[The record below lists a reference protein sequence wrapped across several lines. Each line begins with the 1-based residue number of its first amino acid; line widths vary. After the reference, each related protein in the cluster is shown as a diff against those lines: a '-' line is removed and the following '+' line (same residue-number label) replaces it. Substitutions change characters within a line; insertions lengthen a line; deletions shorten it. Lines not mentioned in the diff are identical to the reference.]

1 MHFTIIWISDFPK
14 ISKQFHKQGF
24 EFTPLHEI
32 TFDTSIYREHL
43 IKIKTAADRFYVE
56 VQSKALREN
65 ERDSIPFTFNLES
78 YIKFLLAGPLVL
90 ECIDKLLKNGAGK
103 KEAEQP
109 KYEKRHVERMS
120 ICD

>member
-1 MHFTIIWISDFPK
+1 M
-14 ISKQFHKQGF
+14 SKQVQKPVF

-32 TFDTSIYREHL
+32 TFDNSIYREHI
-43 IKIKTAADRFYVE
+43 IKIKTAAGRLYVE

-90 ECIDKLLKNGAGK
+90 ECVDKLLKNEANK

-109 KYEKRHVERMS
+109 TYQKRHVERMS
-120 ICD
+120 I

>member
-1 MHFTIIWISDFPK
+1 M
-14 ISKQFHKQGF
+14 SKQVQKLVF
-24 EFTPLHEI
+24 EFTPIHEI
-32 TFDTSIYREHL
+32 TFDTSIYREHIL
-43 IKIKTAADRFYVE
+43 KIKTAAGRLYIE

-90 ECIDKLLKNGAGK
+90 ECIGKLLENGAEK
-103 KEAEQP
+103 KETEQP

-120 ICD
+120 IFDYYKSVA

>member
-1 MHFTIIWISDFPK
+1 M
-14 ISKQFHKQGF
+14 SKQIPKQGF

-32 TFDTSIYREHL
+32 TFDTSIYREH
-43 IKIKTAADRFYVE
+43 IAKIKTAAERLYVE

-90 ECIDKLLKNGAGK
+90 ECIGKLLKNEANK
-103 KEAEQP
+103 KEVEQP
-109 KYEKRHVERMS
+109 TYQKRHVERMS
-120 ICD
+120 ICDYYKSDK